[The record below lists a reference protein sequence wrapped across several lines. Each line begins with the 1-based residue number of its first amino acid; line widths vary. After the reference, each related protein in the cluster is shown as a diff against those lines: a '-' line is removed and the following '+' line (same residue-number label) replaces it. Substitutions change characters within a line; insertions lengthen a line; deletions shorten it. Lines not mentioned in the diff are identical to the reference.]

1 MTPDTNVQS
10 AVDDVAGPAVSGRPY
25 AKGSKKYV
33 DPYEVEALQ
42 LEPMKPMLEAPGTS
56 A

>member
-1 MTPDTNVQS
+1 LTPDTNVQS

-33 DPYEVEALQ
+33 DPYEVRRCSLNR
-42 LEPMKPMLEAPGTS
+42 
-56 A
+56 